1 MHFIVTQTVHPYLTQ
16 VVTLPPVYMDWARRR
31 LDELLTDI
39 ARRRATG
46 DWIEDGYG
54 IVNELT
60 MPGFGDR
67 SFFTVE

>member
-1 MHFIVTQTVHPYLTQ
+1 MVFVVTQTVEPFLTQ
-16 VVTLPPVYMDWARRR
+16 VITLPPVFMDWARRR

-39 ARRRATG
+39 SRRRATG
-46 DWIEDGYG
+46 DWLEDGYG
-54 IVNELT
+54 RVNELT